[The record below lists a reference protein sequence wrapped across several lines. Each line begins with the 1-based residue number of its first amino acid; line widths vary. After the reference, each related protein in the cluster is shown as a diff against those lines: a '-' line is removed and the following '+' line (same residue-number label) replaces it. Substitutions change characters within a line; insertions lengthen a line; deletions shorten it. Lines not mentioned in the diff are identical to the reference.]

1 MKNTFFKASGRNL
14 LTCAICALM
23 AMPASSQQAL
33 SLKDYEYTTRE
44 WKRIVRNSPDSFF
57 TTDEAKRIADNV
69 LAFQRTTGGWPKNIP
84 IHRPLGGELPIVLGD
99 KDRRNDSTTDN
110 DATILELTYL
120 ARLYQQSP
128 EERYKE
134 AFLKGVE
141 FILSGQYDNG
151 GWPQFWPEHRGY
163 QVYITYNDDAMVQTM
178 EIIRN
183 LRDGKA
189 PFDILVNDEMKA
201 RLSAA
206 FDKGIECILNT
217 QISVN
222 GKPTIWC
229 QQHDN
234 ITLKPA
240 PARTF
245 ELPSFCTAESCS
257 LVHLLIEL
265 PDPDERVKAAVN
277 GAMEWLDL
285 HKLYGIRVE
294 RFMTPEGKRDT
305 HVVKD
310 EKAGPVWARFYDLKN
325 EEPLF
330 CDRDGVPRKSF
341 SELGYERRN
350 GYSWYNQA
358 PESLNEEYQ
367 HWKEKYM

>member
-1 MKNTFFKASGRNL
+1 M
-14 LTCAICALM
+14 
-23 AMPASSQQAL
+23 
-33 SLKDYEYTTRE
+33 
-44 WKRIVRNSPDSFF
+44 
-57 TTDEAKRIADNV
+57 
-69 LAFQRTTGGWPKNIP
+69 
-84 IHRPLGGELPIVLGD
+84 
-99 KDRRNDSTTDN
+99 
-110 DATILELTYL
+110 
-120 ARLYQQSP
+120 
-128 EERYKE
+128 
-134 AFLKGVE
+134 
-141 FILSGQYDNG
+141 
-151 GWPQFWPEHRGY
+151 
-163 QVYITYNDDAMVQTM
+163 
-178 EIIRN
+178 
-183 LRDGKA
+183 
-189 PFDILVNDEMKA
+189 
-201 RLSAA
+201 
-206 FDKGIECILNT
+206 
-217 QISVN
+217 
-222 GKPTIWC
+222 
-229 QQHDN
+229 
-234 ITLKPA
+234 
-240 PARTF
+240 
-245 ELPSFCTAESCS
+245 
-257 LVHLLIEL
+257 EL